1 MRRYKNFVLVT
12 AVIILLFSRSRI
24 IFASSSTDDPQGNNK
39 QHLTYEINDNGEA
52 VITGGTSDSDGLLV
66 IPENIGGYH
75 VVGVAEKAFAYSQD
89 IRSLRIEDG
98 VRYIGA
104 YAFAGCRNMNT
115 PSLGEGIQAVGEG
128 AFRDDLF
135 TGRVQWR
142 GDVFLPDSIMSID
155 GEAFA
160 CCSNLWEMDLPEYAD
175 IDPEA
180 FEETSWQEARDERFQ
195 IRGSCLEE
203 INGNTEPVLEIPYGV
218 TSLKE
223 GNWVAGMPILDNVS
237 EQTAYEEIIFPDTV
251 VELGVSCLASLR
263 VKRIEIPG
271 SVRHIPHGVFKYG
284 EVCELVLSEG
294 TEIIGKYAFY
304 EAGGFETI
312 RIPSS
317 VRVIEEGA
325 FTACRDLRRITI
337 PGTVER
343 VREAAFSEC
352 EKLEEVIYEE
362 GIREINCGYWG
373 TQIKRIQFPESTV
386 RIGGTLVY
394 AENLERV
401 YIPSGVK
408 ELNDILFSF
417 HQGYSDRHITVYGQ
431 KGSRAEEL
439 AIQSGYEFIEVE
451 NGDGMP

>member
-24 IFASSSTDDPQGNNK
+24 IFSSSSTDDPQGNNK

-218 TSLKE
+218 TSLGRREELLCFQMDEISK
-223 GNWVAGMPILDNVS
+223 
-237 EQTAYEEIIFPDTV
+237 QTMYEEIRFPDTLT
-251 VELGVSCLASLR
+251 EIKEKSLEEIR

-271 SVRHIPHGVFKYG
+271 SVRCIPYGLFMYG
-284 EVCELVLSEG
+284 EVAELVLSEG
-294 TEIIGKYAFY
+294 TVIIDN
-304 EAGGFETI
+304 
-312 RIPSS
+312 
-317 VRVIEEGA
+317 GA
-325 FTACRDLRRITI
+325 FADIEGLEMIHIPNSVEKIGEFTFMGCIDLRRITI
-337 PGTVER
+337 PGTVKR
-343 VREAAFSEC
+343 IGRNAFDGC
-352 EKLEEVIYEE
+352 ENLTEVVYEE
-362 GIREINCGYWG
+362 GTQEISCGYDY
-373 TQIKRIQFPESTV
+373 TKIKRIQFPESTV
-386 RIGGTLVY
+386 KIEGTLACV
-394 AENLERV
+394 EKLERV
-401 YIPSGVK
+401 YIPAGVE
-408 ELNDILFSF
+408 ELDDKIFSLRVEW
-417 HQGYSDRHITVYGQ
+417 HDDPIVVYGQ